1 MKATVEKHGLVIPKR
16 LLEGVKEVEIR
27 KENGRIVVLPVSENQ
42 DPIFK
47 LGEHP
52 VQCGSPDAAEQHD
65 TYLYGSE

>member
-1 MKATVEKHGLVIPKR
+1 MKATVEKRGLLIPKHF
-16 LLEGVKEVEIR
+16 LEGVKEVEIR
-27 KENGRIVVLPVSENQ
+27 KEQGRIVVLPILENQ

-52 VQCGSPDAAEQHD
+52 IRCGLPDAAEQHD